1 MERREEIKINLVNLF
16 AKTPY
21 VFFPDYTMSI
31 VRTWINFSSWWA
43 SLDMLD
49 HTAKHYLDGQS
60 EIIFLH
66 NLEDFHTS
74 KMLSTFSQ
82 VKHARVHMA
91 AQLPIPTTFDIAIKP
106 LHAYFQCSQ
115 NQSRARKGFHFSTH
129 CGEDV
134 GKLSAENHDDN
145 LEVNE
150 T

>member
-1 MERREEIKINLVNLF
+1 
-16 AKTPY
+16 
-21 VFFPDYTMSI
+21 
-31 VRTWINFSSWWA
+31 
-43 SLDMLD
+43 MLD
-49 HTAKHYLDGQS
+49 HKTKHYLDEQS
-60 EIIFLH
+60 ELIFLH

-82 VKHARVHMA
+82 VKHAWVHIA
-91 AQLPIPTTFDIAIKP
+91 AQPPIPTVFAIAIKP
-106 LHAYFQCSQ
+106 LHAYFQCSL
-115 NQSRARKGFHFSTH
+115 NQSHERKGFFLFSTH